1 MQCCRAGEDVAS
13 AAAETVRNYSHKMTA
28 GLELTFFFIADRNK
42 RMEPA
47 LTPHEGGTKG
57 GDKEV

>member
-1 MQCCRAGEDVAS
+1 MLRPRRPKPCEI
-13 AAAETVRNYSHKMTA
+13 TVTNDR

-42 RMEPA
+42 HMEPA
-47 LTPHEGGTKG
+47 LTPHEGVTKG

>member
-1 MQCCRAGEDVAS
+1 
-13 AAAETVRNYSHKMTA
+13 MTA
-28 GLELTFFFIADRNK
+28 GLELTFFFIADRNQ
-42 RMEPA
+42 RLEPA